1 MKTFL
6 QIATERGTVVTSAKV
21 ALFVGTILA
30 LINYADRI
38 FFRCD
43 MRALDWVKLTL
54 TYCVPYCV
62 ATYGAA
68 RYAIRHAKD
77 SLEKNVLPTAECSD

>member
-1 MKTFL
+1 M
-6 QIATERGTVVTSAKV
+6 VTSARV
-21 ALFVGTILA
+21 ALVVGTILA

-38 FFRCD
+38 FLRCD
-43 MRALDWVKLTL
+43 MRTLDWVKLAV

-68 RYAIRHAKD
+68 RYAMRHARET
-77 SLEKNVLPTAECSD
+77 SGENAPTTAQNRN